1 MLGVFLNV
9 ATIVCGS
16 VIGVFFKRL
25 ISEKISRAVMQ
36 AMGLATFFI
45 GIQGA
50 LKGEKTLVLI
60 VSIVVGTIIGSIID
74 VDKYFNLF
82 GELIKSRF
90 VKKDDTNNANAFFV
104 DAFVNATVLFCVGAL
119 AILGS
124 IDAGIK
130 HDYNIFILKSTL
142 DFVSA
147 MMLSTTMGIGVAF
160 SGISI
165 LIYQGFL
172 TIFASQFQFLAS
184 NVGMMNELSCIG
196 NVLIIAIGLNLLSVT
211 KIKIANMIP
220 AIFLSPLI
228 FYLFSFF
235 SK

>member
-1 MLGVFLNV
+1 MFGVLLNV

-16 VIGVFFKRL
+16 LIGVFFRKF
-25 ISEKISRAVMQ
+25 ISEKISGAVMQ

-60 VSIVVGTIIGSIID
+60 ISIVVGTIIGTIID
-74 VDKYFNLF
+74 IDKYFNLF
-82 GELIKSRF
+82 GEYLKNKF
-90 VKKDDTNNANAFFV
+90 VKVKSKNDKNILFV

-142 DFVSA
+142 DFVSSI
-147 MMLSTTMGIGVAF
+147 MLSTSMGIGVAF

-165 LIYQGFL
+165 LIYQGLL
-172 TIFASQFQFLAS
+172 TIFASQFQFLAN
-184 NVGMMNELSCIG
+184 NVEMMNELSCIG
-196 NVLIIAIGLNLLSVT
+196 NVLIIAIGLNLLSIT
-211 KIKIANMIP
+211 KIKIANMLP
-220 AIFLSPLI
+220 SIFLSPLV
-228 FYLFSFF
+228 FYLFSLI

>member
-1 MLGVFLNV
+1 
-9 ATIVCGS
+9 
-16 VIGVFFKRL
+16 
-25 ISEKISRAVMQ
+25 MQ

-60 VSIVVGTIIGSIID
+60 ISIVVGTIIGTIID
-74 VDKYFNLF
+74 IDRYFNLF
-82 GELIKSRF
+82 GEYLKKKF
-90 VKKDDTNNANAFFV
+90 VKRKSKNSKNELFV
-104 DAFVNATVLFCVGAL
+104 DAFANATVLFCVGAL

-142 DFVSA
+142 DFVSSI
-147 MMLSTTMGIGVAF
+147 MLSTSMGIGVAF

-165 LIYQGFL
+165 FIYQGIL
-172 TIFASQFQFLAS
+172 TIFASNFQFLAN

-196 NVLIIAIGLNLLSVT
+196 NVLIIAIGLNLLGVT
-211 KIKIANMIP
+211 KIKIANMLP
-220 AIFLSPLI
+220 GIFLSPLV
-228 FYLFSFF
+228 FYLFNLF